1 MTDLYSPPPP
11 PRSRLGCAAVVILVV
26 LILAMLAAFIFQR
39 LESWPART
47 AQQLREAFG
56 EVAMVQ
62 PKITVN
68 NRVVFEQTASVLE
81 LAVVS
86 RPTQVE
92 RETEHEW
99 LGSRKRVKLRGTYQ
113 VRAGFDLTKPFSV
126 RVEGNKMLVEIPPPR
141 ILSVDQVDAEVL
153 ALDSGFWNKIQPTDL
168 EAELRSLPLLARQ
181 KATETGLQQ
190 EALEA
195 LRKRL
200 LERFAPDYDIEVRV
214 ARPAPAERKD

>member
-1 MTDLYSPPPP
+1 MNTESPQH
-11 PRSRLGCAAVVILVV
+11 RSRMGCAAAMALAILIVALLGGYV
-26 LILAMLAAFIFQR
+26 FYR
-39 LESWPART
+39 LESWPMRT
-47 AQQLREAFG
+47 ARELREAFG
-56 EVAMVQ
+56 EVAQVQ

-92 RETEHEW
+92 REMEHEW
-99 LGSRKRVKLRGTYQ
+99 LGSKKHIKLRGTYQ

-126 RVEGNKMLVEIPPPR
+126 KLEDNKMIVEIPPPR

-153 ALDSGFWNKIQPTDL
+153 ALDNGYWNKIQPQDL
-168 EAELRSLPLLARQ
+168 ETELRALPLLARQ
-181 KATETGLQQ
+181 KATETGLQR

-195 LRKRL
+195 LTKRL
-200 LERFAPDYDIEVRV
+200 KERFSPQYDVEVRV
-214 ARPAPAERKD
+214 ANQPPVQRTD

>member
-1 MTDLYSPPPP
+1 M
-11 PRSRLGCAAVVILVV
+11 GCAAAMALAILIVALLGGYV
-26 LILAMLAAFIFQR
+26 FYR
-39 LESWPART
+39 LESWPMRT
-47 AQQLREAFG
+47 ARQLREAFG
-56 EVAMVQ
+56 EVAQVQ

-99 LGSRKRVKLRGTYQ
+99 LGSKKHIKLRGTYQ

-126 RVEGNKMLVEIPPPR
+126 KLEDNKMIVEIPPPR

-153 ALDSGFWNKIQPTDL
+153 ALDNGYWNKIQPQDL
-168 EAELRSLPLLARQ
+168 ETELRALPLLARQ
-181 KATETGLQQ
+181 KATETGLQK

-195 LRKRL
+195 LTKRL
-200 LERFAPDYDIEVRV
+200 KERFSPQYDVEVRV
-214 ARPAPAERKD
+214 ANQPPVQRTD